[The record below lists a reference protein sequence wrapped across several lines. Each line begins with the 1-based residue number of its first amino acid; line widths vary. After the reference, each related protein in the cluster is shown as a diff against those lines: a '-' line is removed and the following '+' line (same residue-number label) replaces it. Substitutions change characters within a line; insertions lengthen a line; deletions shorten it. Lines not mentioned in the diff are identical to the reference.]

1 MVVEVLPYKGSF
13 FNYWVICSLPELKL
27 LCSIIYSQLNSLF
40 PMYIC
45 IDVIYNLVVGPR
57 VCAFSFS
64 VMSDSLQPHGLQPT
78 RLLCPWGF
86 SRREYWNGLPLA
98 SPGDLSNPGIEPR
111 SSTFQA
117 DSLPTEPPGIGN
129 LLFVW
134 IYFRFLRS
142 VNIFACLRKGNGG
155 GRVIWFFTI
164 GRLI

>member
-1 MVVEVLPYKGSF
+1 M
-13 FNYWVICSLPELKL
+13 
-27 LCSIIYSQLNSLF
+27 
-40 PMYIC
+40 
-45 IDVIYNLVVGPR
+45 
-57 VCAFSFS
+57 CAFSFS

-86 SRREYWNGLPLA
+86 SRREYWSGLPLA

-134 IYFRFLRS
+134 IHFRFLRL
-142 VNIFACLRKGNGG
+142 VFIFASLRKGSGG

-164 GRLI
+164 GLISCLPPYLVFDYQCWKKCMEYSYTTFQLSRLSPSFIL